1 MPFDKSSGDDELE
14 QKDLYLA
21 WTRPAMTRFIG
32 LPHLVTGLFMTAAG
46 YIMIIGQWPPLE
58 LILVLP
64 YVGARLLLRLDH
76 NIFRLIG
83 LWLRT
88 GAIYLKSFFVWRGT
102 SPSPFPL
109 QLREPR
115 GIV

>member
-1 MPFDKSSGDDELE
+1 MNDDELE
-14 QKDLYLA
+14 QRDLYLA
-21 WTRPAMTRFIG
+21 WTRPAMTRFVG
-32 LPHLVTGLFMTAAG
+32 LPHLVTGLFFTAAG
-46 YIMIIGQWPPLE
+46 YIMIFGQWPPLE
-58 LILVLP
+58 AILVLP

-83 LWLRT
+83 LCLRT
-88 GAIYLKSFFVWRGT
+88 GAIYLKSFFVWHGI

-109 QLREPR
+109 RPREPR